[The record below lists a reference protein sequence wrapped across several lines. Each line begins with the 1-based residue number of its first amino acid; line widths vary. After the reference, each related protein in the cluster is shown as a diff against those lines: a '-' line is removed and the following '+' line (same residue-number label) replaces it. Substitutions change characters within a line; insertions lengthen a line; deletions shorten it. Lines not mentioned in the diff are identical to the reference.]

1 MQTHWIEIVL
11 MAGGV
16 ASIVAL
22 FVSEAARHRRSDGFL
37 RGVPGSRR
45 IDPPHRQAA
54 DYRVSGVLPTW
65 RA

>member
-16 ASIVAL
+16 ASIVTL
-22 FVSEAARHRRSDGFL
+22 LVSEAARHHRSGGLL
-37 RGVPGSRR
+37 RDVPGSRR

-54 DYRVSGVLPTW
+54 DYRVSGVLPNW
-65 RA
+65 HS

>member
-16 ASIVAL
+16 ASIVTL
-22 FVSEAARHRRSDGFL
+22 LVSEAARHHRSDSFL
-37 RGVPGSRR
+37 RDVPSSRR

-54 DYRVSGVLPTW
+54 DYRVSGVLPNW
-65 RA
+65 HS